1 MDAFIIAFSMY
12 SKIPMPRR
20 EWTSKGMKYAICFF
34 PVVGMVIGLIVELL
48 GWLLC
53 RLEWQGIFYPCFM
66 TILPI
71 FITGGIH
78 MDGFLDTMDG
88 ISSYQT
94 KERRLEILKDSNSGA
109 FAIIGGLVYMIL
121 SIGAWSEV
129 SVKSLPVIAC
139 SYCLSRAISGF
150 CLVNFRQARKKG
162 LAATFNDGADK
173 KTVSIV
179 MVILGILDIALAF
192 IINPAGAL
200 VLIISAVITVAFH
213 YYNCMKNFGGIT
225 GDLAGFFLQV
235 FELAVV
241 AGCMICEKAG
251 VM

>member
-1 MDAFIIAFSMY
+1 MTATNPAVSGQATPELQTQQRARHSAIIQQ
-12 SKIPMPRR
+12 
-20 EWTSKGMKYAICFF
+20 E
-34 PVVGMVIGLIVELL
+34 VVGMVIGLIVELL

-53 RLEWQGIFYPCFM
+53 KLEWKGIFYPCFM

-139 SYCLSRAISGF
+139 SYCLSRAISILLALSQILDASC
-150 CLVNFRQARKKG
+150 CLFIFLSSYNFYISINCYYDLLLKLFYYIMTMLKK
-162 LAATFNDGADK
+162 
-173 KTVSIV
+173 I
-179 MVILGILDIALAF
+179 VILS
-192 IINPAGAL
+192 N
-200 VLIISAVITVAFH
+200 IISATLRP
-213 YYNCMKNFGGIT
+213 G
-225 GDLAGFFLQV
+225 LASQ
-235 FELAVV
+235 
-241 AGCMICEKAG
+241 
-251 VM
+251 